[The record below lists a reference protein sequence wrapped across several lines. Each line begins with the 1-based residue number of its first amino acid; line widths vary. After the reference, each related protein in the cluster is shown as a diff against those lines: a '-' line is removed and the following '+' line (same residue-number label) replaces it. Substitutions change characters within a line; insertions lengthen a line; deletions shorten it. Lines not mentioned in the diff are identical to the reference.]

1 MVTVQSIQPTPNPNA
16 FKFVCDELLYQGTK
30 NYATAAEASGHELA
44 EQLFA
49 LEGVDTLF
57 FCDKFVTVSMTAE
70 ADWRSVHEQ
79 ATRVLGEAAS
89 PYGSG
94 NPAPAAGAPQGAWQC
109 GVECDGGTFT
119 AWESGGSLLLR
130 TRGGFLVSGA
140 CSEPGDEEPPRY
152 VTDINAIQTTYRLD
166 RIDIAKCDLDE

>member
-1 MVTVQSIQPTPNPNA
+1 MGLS
-16 FKFVCDELLYQGTK
+16 C
-30 NYATAAEASGHELA
+30 
-44 EQLFA
+44 
-49 LEGVDTLF
+49 
-57 FCDKFVTVSMTAE
+57 
-70 ADWRSVHEQ
+70 W
-79 ATRVLGEAAS
+79 
-89 PYGSG
+89 
-94 NPAPAAGAPQGAWQC
+94 APAAGAPQGAWQC